1 MEEINWIYQSL
12 NWGVSIIATPFITYI
27 FTRISMN
34 KQHKNE
40 IEKLK
45 QTYFNNRKSIIN
57 DKQIEKLLELHDMF
71 SKEATSVNYIV
82 HSNISYF
89 TKVLNGELMA
99 DNSTWEDKIK
109 SILENETTKINY
121 IPQIRNRLLLLTTD
135 AKSKIKK
142 ESIIMENV
150 DYNFVKMDSN
160 IKYHLPNIM
169 FDKAKV
175 NNLKKDDIVKYSAFS
190 RNYYYLIER
199 INDLIEAEIE
209 GIIEKDTSKN

>member
-1 MEEINWIYQSL
+1 MEEINWLYQSL

-27 FTRISMN
+27 FTRRSMN

-40 IEKLK
+40 IEKLN

-57 DKQIEKLLELHDMF
+57 DKQIEKLIELHDMF

-82 HSNISYF
+82 NSNISYF
-89 TKVLNGELMA
+89 TKVLNGVIIA
-99 DNSTWEDKIK
+99 DISTWEDKNK

-135 AKSKIKK
+135 AKSKIK
-142 ESIIMENV
+142 EASIKMAKV

-160 IKYHLPNIM
+160 IKYHMPNIM
-169 FDKAKV
+169 FDKAKD
-175 NNLKKDDIVKYSAFS
+175 NNLKKEDIDKYRAFS
-190 RNYYYLIER
+190 LNYYYLIER

-209 GIIEKDTSKN
+209 GIIKKDTSKN